1 MQKLVH
7 LWKMDNHARR
17 IRHLEKFWEPGMTWA
32 KWGNGPGKWQIDHI
46 IPLAAFDL
54 TNREQFLSACH
65 YTNLQPLWW
74 EDNMTKGDKF

>member
-1 MQKLVH
+1 
-7 LWKMDNHARR
+7 
-17 IRHLEKFWEPGMTWA
+17 MTWA
-32 KWGNGPGKWQIDHI
+32 KWGNGPCKWQIDHI